1 MRRSRVVVAS
11 ALPLLLLAGS
21 ALAASDGE
29 SAADLARAGRSKPT
43 EVEFGKTVVSPFVL
57 FRGGA
62 DYVQEDPKVDFV
74 GRNNGFWLD
83 CARIGFEST
92 SGAFT
97 TRISFEGASGH
108 QLAPNTPEGSLR
120 VSLRDAFVRWELHPA
135 ISFQLGQAKA
145 PWAREELRGVADRP
159 FATNA
164 VGFEGVS
171 AGRGYDQG
179 SLALDRQLGL
189 IVTTSKPFEVGGL
202 VFDYALMIANGN
214 GRNQLVDDNGK
225 ALALGR
231 LELGFKP
238 WVTVGAGAYVND
250 RRVGTAPNQYDEA
263 DTGVLVDLMSKIEN
277 LELFAT
283 YAQVSTKYPTTGVP
297 DRKQVAWHAQ
307 ASYRVDWAPMPFSVG
322 YRVAHFSPFAQGAA
336 VLPGGARLGDYD
348 LDHHTF
354 GVRLFHPTQPV
365 SLYANYT
372 MTIEPGG
379 RSLANDRATLLAQ
392 LTF

>member
-1 MRRSRVVVAS
+1 MRRSSSVVATTL
-11 ALPLLLLAGS
+11 AFLLAAARAS
-21 ALAASDGE
+21 AATDGE
-29 SAADLARAGRSKPT
+29 SAADLARAGRSKAT

-83 CARIGFEST
+83 CARIGLEST
-92 SGAFT
+92 SGSFT
-97 TRISFEGASGH
+97 TRISFEGASGA

-135 ISFQLGQAKA
+135 FAMQLGQAKA

-179 SLALDRQLGL
+179 SLGLDRQLGL
-189 IVTTSKPFEVGGL
+189 ILTTAKPFDLGGF
-202 VFDYALMIANGN
+202 VFDYALMVANGN
-214 GRNQLVDDNGK
+214 GRNQLIDDNGK
-225 ALALGR
+225 PLALGR
-231 LELGFKP
+231 VELGFKQF
-238 WVTVGAGAYVND
+238 VTLGAGAYVND
-250 RRVGTAPNQYDEA
+250 RRVGTAPNQYDES

-283 YAQVSTKYPTTGVP
+283 YAQVTTKYPTTGAP
-297 DRKQVAWHAQ
+297 DRKQIAWHAQ
-307 ASYRVDWAPMPFSVG
+307 ASYRVEWAPMPFSVG
-322 YRVAHFSPFAQGAA
+322 YRVAHFSPYAQGAA
-336 VLPGGARLGDYD
+336 VLPGGAQLSDYD

-354 GVRLFHPTQPV
+354 GVRVFHPTQPV

-372 MTIEPGG
+372 LTLEPTG